1 MLECIKNKNTFNKNY
16 NVSSGK
22 ATSIIDL
29 ANKIKYYFPNLNI
42 IYDDVKEGEISKL
55 VEGRERLNQEL
66 THLYLDNTKA
76 KNDTNWKPSIDFDE
90 GIKMYIKWA
99 KTNMKNWDLDYK
111 V

>member
-1 MLECIKNKNTFNKNY
+1 MAMFLSIGTQ
-16 NVSSGK
+16 SS
-22 ATSIIDL
+22 TLLFDTH
-29 ANKIKYYFPNLNI
+29 
-42 IYDDVKEGEISKL
+42 DVKEGEISKL

-76 KNDTNWKPSIDFDE
+76 KNDTNWKPSIEFDE

-99 KTNMKNWDLDYK
+99 KTNMKNWDKDYK